1 MVDAFEADFLTAGE
15 DLVLAILLVPL
26 GKRGRHVH
34 FLDDVPPADAG
45 IVSAEGNF
53 AFLRGIGN
61 NALLGTPEIV
71 IEQVLEPH
79 AGDKQEVPTVLPALL
94 DVVQGAI
101 ASHLAVA
108 AR

>member
-1 MVDAFEADFLTAGE
+1 MVDALQSDFLAAGE

-26 GKRGRHVH
+26 GERSGHMH
-34 FLDDVPPADAG
+34 FFDDVPPADAG
-45 IVSAEGNF
+45 IVSTEGDF
-53 AFLRGIGN
+53 AFLRRIGN
-61 NALLGTPEIV
+61 NTLLGTPEIV